1 MKFNCKTI
9 SKMFDIILLTSG
21 QKHTFKAVLET
32 VRTKPLFQ
40 QDDVSKILRCR
51 ILYFF
56 VDGTGATVGTAVT
69 SILVTVYIRV

>member
-32 VRTKPLFQ
+32 VRTKQLFQ
-40 QDDVSKILRCR
+40 QDYVSKILHCR